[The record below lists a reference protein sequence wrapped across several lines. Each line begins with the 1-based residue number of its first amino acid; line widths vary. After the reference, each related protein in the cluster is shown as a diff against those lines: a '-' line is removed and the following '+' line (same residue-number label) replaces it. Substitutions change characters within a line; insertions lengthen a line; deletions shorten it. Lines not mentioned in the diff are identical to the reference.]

1 VKGRR
6 LLIAAVA
13 LLGVGAASWW
23 SLRPDPVEPAPDQAR
38 YEEIPR
44 SEYEQWMQDL
54 GYTE

>member
-1 VKGRR
+1 VKSRR